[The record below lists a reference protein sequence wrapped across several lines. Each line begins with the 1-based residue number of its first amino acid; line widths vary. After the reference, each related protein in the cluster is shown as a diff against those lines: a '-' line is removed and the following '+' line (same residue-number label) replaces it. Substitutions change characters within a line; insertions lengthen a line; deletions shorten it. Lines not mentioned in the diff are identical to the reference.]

1 MKKYFT
7 KLFNII
13 RMKEMRILPG
23 HLSYF
28 LVMSLMPLVTLISF
42 ITSLFHFSITEF
54 TEFLL
59 KFVPTEV
66 ANLILPLFD
75 NTNMSLNLL
84 LMIVGFYIVSN
95 GMHSIILVS
104 NTLYKSEEE
113 NPIKMRI
120 RSLLLTIILVSLFFF
135 TLIIMAFGN
144 MILRFILS
152 FSIFD
157 AISTY
162 VYQLFVFLK
171 YPIAFLIM
179 YIFIKLL
186 YTLSPEK
193 RIKSKYVTKGA
204 IFTTLGW
211 IIMTSLYS
219 YYANNIAHYDL
230 FYGNISNLVVLL
242 IWIYS
247 ISYIFVIGIGINI
260 TEYNLAENTT
270 DIKT

>member
-1 MKKYFT
+1 MKKYLK

-28 LVMSLMPLVTLISF
+28 LVMSIMPLMTLISF
-42 ITSLFHFSITEF
+42 ITSFFHFSITEF
-54 TEFLL
+54 TGFLFQFL
-59 KFVPTEV
+59 PTEV
-66 ANLILPLFD
+66 SNLILPLFT
-75 NTNMSLNLL
+75 NSNMSLNLIW
-84 LMIVGFYIVSN
+84 MFVGFYIVSN

-104 NTLYKSEEE
+104 NTLYKSEDE

-120 RSLLLTIILVSLFFF
+120 RALLLTIILIVLFLF
-135 TLIIMAFGN
+135 TLIILAFGN
-144 MILRFILS
+144 MIVRFILS
-152 FSIFD
+152 FSLFE
-157 AISTY
+157 TVNEY
-162 VYQLFVFLK
+162 LYLLFVYLK
-171 YPIAFLIM
+171 YPVAFLII

-193 RIKSKYVTKGA
+193 RIRSKYVTKGA

-211 IIMTSLYS
+211 IVITSLYS

-247 ISYIFVIGIGINI
+247 ISYVFVIGIGINI

-270 DIKT
+270 DITN

>member
-1 MKKYFT
+1 
-7 KLFNII
+7 
-13 RMKEMRILPG
+13 
-23 HLSYF
+23 
-28 LVMSLMPLVTLISF
+28 
-42 ITSLFHFSITEF
+42 
-54 TEFLL
+54 
-59 KFVPTEV
+59 
-66 ANLILPLFD
+66 
-75 NTNMSLNLL
+75 
-84 LMIVGFYIVSN
+84 
-95 GMHSIILVS
+95 
-104 NTLYKSEEE
+104 
-113 NPIKMRI
+113 
-120 RSLLLTIILVSLFFF
+120 
-135 TLIIMAFGN
+135 MAFGN

-270 DIKT
+270 DIKA